1 MGTDLAGRSVLVV
14 GASAGIGRAF
24 AEGAIAQGARV
35 VAAARRGGLLEE
47 LVVGSGGGVA
57 IEADVTERSACE
69 AMTRAAV
76 EIVGPLDLVL
86 YSVGAATMVGMAD
99 CGEEHWQAVLRT
111 NVIGL
116 DQVIRSALPRLAEGA
131 IVAALSSDIV
141 GSPRA
146 KLGPYGA
153 SKAAADQLIL
163 GWREEHPEIRFTTV
177 TVGGTMP
184 TGFGDAFDPDL
195 TVRALEE
202 WLGRGRMQRKQMDTA
217 ELARALAGI
226 LAAGLASPGVAIE
239 HVRLRS
245 PSAPA
250 SSMDELEW

>member
-1 MGTDLAGRSVLVV
+1 MV
-14 GASAGIGRAF
+14 GASTGIGRAF
-24 AEGAIAQGARV
+24 AELAISEGAWV

-57 IEADVTERSACE
+57 IEADVTDRAACE
-69 AMTRAAV
+69 AMTQAAA
-76 EIVGPLDLVL
+76 ELVGPLDLVL
-86 YSVGAATMVGMAD
+86 YSVGAATMVGMAE
-99 CGEEHWQAVLRT
+99 CGEEHWQAVLTT

-146 KLGPYGA
+146 NLGPYGA

-163 GWREEHPEIRFTTV
+163 GWREEHPEVRFTTV

-195 TVRALEE
+195 TARAIED
-202 WLGRGRMQRKQMDTA
+202 WLGRGRMQRRQMDTS

-226 LAAGLASPGVAIE
+226 LGAGLANPGVAIE

-250 SSMDELEW
+250 ASMDDLEL